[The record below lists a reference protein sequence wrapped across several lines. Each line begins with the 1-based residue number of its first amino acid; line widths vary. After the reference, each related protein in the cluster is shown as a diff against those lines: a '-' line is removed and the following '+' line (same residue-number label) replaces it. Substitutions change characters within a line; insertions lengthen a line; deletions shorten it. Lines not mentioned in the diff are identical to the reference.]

1 LPAALKVQEAGQV
14 PECTQAPEEL
24 EQMLR
29 FFVQERGADFLM
41 TAKGNQPG
49 VAEAART
56 LFEQSPHAF
65 FSGTSGRGDSAL

>member
-1 LPAALKVQEAGQV
+1 VTLDAMH
-14 PECTQAPEEL
+14 TQTETGHII
-24 EQMLR
+24 
-29 FFVQERGADFLM
+29 VQERGADFLM

-56 LFEQSPHAF
+56 LFEQSPRAF